1 MFGVKIRKIHFC
13 AAQIS
18 IFALNIFMIFSGDN
32 YGCGG
37 ILTSPS
43 EFLMTESTQKNCQWT
58 IRLHETKVIV
68 FKILEI
74 QMDEGS
80 NCNDQYLKVKYGQKI
95 YLSSVLQMW
104 N

>member
-1 MFGVKIRKIHFC
+1 M
-13 AAQIS
+13 
-18 IFALNIFMIFSGDN
+18 FALNIFMTLSGDS

-43 EFLMTESTQKNCQWT
+43 EFLMTESTQKKICQWT

-95 YLSSVLQMW
+95 
-104 N
+104 